1 MRESIAQYLNCNPRN
16 QLVFAQ
22 SIDPHLQCVDLGFK
36 LASLIKDDLSSP
48 YLPMVAE
55 ERLSKIF
62 KESTQNDNI
71 IGDYIAISNWGILF
85 EPELK
90 LNLLSLFD
98 SYSKNQTL
106 ILVNCGEFNSDRFH
120 LVSTYFNTVLPLGQL
135 TPCIIHNT
143 QQS

>member
-1 MRESIAQYLNCNPRN
+1 MRDKIAQYLRYNPRN
-16 QLVFAQ
+16 KLIFTPT
-22 SIDPHLQCVDLGFK
+22 IDPHLQCVDVGFK
-36 LASLIKDDLSSP
+36 LASLIKEVLSSP
-48 YLPMVAE
+48 YLPMITE
-55 ERLSKIF
+55 EMLGKIL
-62 KESTQNDNI
+62 KESTNNDDI
-71 IGDYIAISNWGILF
+71 IGEYVAISNWGILF

-135 TPCIIHNT
+135 TPCIIRNN
-143 QQS
+143 Q

>member
-1 MRESIAQYLNCNPRN
+1 M
-16 QLVFAQ
+16 
-22 SIDPHLQCVDLGFK
+22 IDPHLQCIDVGFE
-36 LASLIKDDLSSP
+36 LASLIKEDLSSP
-48 YLPMVAE
+48 HLPMIAE
-55 ERLSKIF
+55 EMLTKIL
-62 KESTQNDNI
+62 KASTNNDDI
-71 IGDYIAISNWGILF
+71 IGEYVAISNWGILF

-135 TPCIIHNT
+135 NPYIIPNNHY
-143 QQS
+143 S